1 MHGLNNNKS
10 QSNTSHG
17 AYGKKALITNMD
29 VQTKAPTSNIVTDN
43 WRDWNP
49 GLDNN
54 ELTLRSVYDT
64 LPGAGPDEIDQMVRL
79 LENPASPYA
88 LPGAVR
94 LRHHDYIHILLGR
107 GLLNQDEAFVI
118 GYTMGT
124 ARDHI
129 NDEQVQLFRLA
140 AKLLYKP
147 PYRMTDNDLIAFDL
161 AFALGNG
168 SQHRHIY
175 KFDFDRALDLDIGDI
190 RKELGID
197 IKALKAGFREER
209 LLLPGNK
216 ASERLPVI

>member
-1 MHGLNNNKS
+1 MTDMN
-10 QSNTSHG
+10 
-17 AYGKKALITNMD
+17 
-29 VQTKAPTSNIVTDN
+29 VQTKPDSANIATDN

-49 GLDNN
+49 GLDND
-54 ELTLRSVYDT
+54 ELTLRAVFDT

-94 LRHHDYIHILLGR
+94 LHHHDCIHILLGR

-124 ARDHI
+124 AKEHI
-129 NDEQVQLFRLA
+129 NEEQVQLFRLA

-161 AFALGNG
+161 AFALGNK
-168 SQHRHIY
+168 SDFRHIY
-175 KFDFDRALDLDIGDI
+175 KFDYDRAMDLDIGDI

-197 IKALKAGFREER
+197 AKKLKAAFREER

-216 ASERLPVI
+216 ASERLPII

>member
-1 MHGLNNNKS
+1 MTDMN
-10 QSNTSHG
+10 
-17 AYGKKALITNMD
+17 
-29 VQTKAPTSNIVTDN
+29 VQTTPASANLATDN

-49 GLDNN
+49 GLDND
-54 ELTLRSVYDT
+54 ELTLRAVFDT

-94 LRHHDYIHILLGR
+94 LRHHDCIHILLGR

-124 ARDHI
+124 AKEHI
-129 NDEQVQLFRLA
+129 NEEQVQLFRLA

-147 PYRMTDNDLIAFDL
+147 PYRMTDNDLVAFDL
-161 AFALGNG
+161 AFALGNK
-168 SQHRHIY
+168 SEFRHIY
-175 KFDFDRALDLDIGDI
+175 KFDYDRAMDLDIGDI

-197 IKALKAGFREER
+197 AKKLKAAFREER

-216 ASERLPVI
+216 ASERLPII

>member
-1 MHGLNNNKS
+1 MTDMN
-10 QSNTSHG
+10 
-17 AYGKKALITNMD
+17 
-29 VQTKAPTSNIVTDN
+29 VQTKPDSANIATDN

-49 GLDNN
+49 GLDND
-54 ELTLRSVYDT
+54 ELTLRAVFDT

-94 LRHHDYIHILLGR
+94 LRHHDCIHILLGR

-124 ARDHI
+124 AKEHI
-129 NDEQVQLFRLA
+129 NEEQVQLFRLA

-161 AFALGNG
+161 AFALGNK
-168 SQHRHIY
+168 SDFRHIY
-175 KFDFDRALDLDIGDI
+175 KFDYDRAMDLHIGDI

-197 IKALKAGFREER
+197 AKKLKAAFREER

-216 ASERLPVI
+216 ASERLPII

>member
-1 MHGLNNNKS
+1 MTDMN
-10 QSNTSHG
+10 
-17 AYGKKALITNMD
+17 
-29 VQTKAPTSNIVTDN
+29 VQTKPDSSNIETDN

-49 GLDNN
+49 GLDND
-54 ELTLRSVYDT
+54 ELTLRAVFDT

-94 LRHHDYIHILLGR
+94 LRHHDCIHILLGR

-124 ARDHI
+124 AKEHI
-129 NDEQVQLFRLA
+129 NEEQVQLFRLA

-147 PYRMTDNDLIAFDL
+147 PYRMTDNDLVAFDL
-161 AFALGNG
+161 AFALGNK
-168 SQHRHIY
+168 SEFRHIY
-175 KFDFDRALDLDIGDI
+175 KFDYDRAMDLDIGDI

-197 IKALKAGFREER
+197 AKKLKAAFREER

-216 ASERLPVI
+216 ASERLPII

>member
-1 MHGLNNNKS
+1 MTDMN
-10 QSNTSHG
+10 
-17 AYGKKALITNMD
+17 
-29 VQTKAPTSNIVTDN
+29 VQTKPDSANIATDN

-49 GLDNN
+49 GLDND
-54 ELTLRSVYDT
+54 ELTLRAVFDT

-94 LRHHDYIHILLGR
+94 LRHHDCIHILLGR

-124 ARDHI
+124 AKEHI
-129 NDEQVQLFRLA
+129 NEEQVQLFRLA

-147 PYRMTDNDLIAFDL
+147 PYRMTDNDLVAFDL
-161 AFALGNG
+161 AFALGNK
-168 SQHRHIY
+168 SEFRHIY
-175 KFDFDRALDLDIGDI
+175 KFDYDRAMDLHIGDI

-197 IKALKAGFREER
+197 AKKLKAAFREER

-216 ASERLPVI
+216 ASERLPII